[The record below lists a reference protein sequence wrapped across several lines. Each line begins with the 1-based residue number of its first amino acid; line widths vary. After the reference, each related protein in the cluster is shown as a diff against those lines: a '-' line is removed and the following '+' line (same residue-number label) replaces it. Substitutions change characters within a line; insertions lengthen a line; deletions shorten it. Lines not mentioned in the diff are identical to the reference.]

1 MGVENKNVEQQKEKL
16 FSGKRVLVTG
26 GTGSFGHQIVDRL
39 LEEGPAEIRIFSRDE
54 DKQVR
59 MSEEYGMG
67 HQYPRKA
74 GMNFVIG
81 DVRNQNSVR
90 AAVRGIDV
98 IFHAAA
104 LKQVPLCEY
113 HVWEAVQTN
122 VIGAQNV
129 IQAALEE
136 NVEKV
141 VAVSTDK
148 AVKPVN
154 AMGMTK
160 SIQEKL
166 FTAANFHKSGKKTVF
181 LCVRYGNVVGS
192 RGSVIPL
199 FKRQIEAGGPITITD
214 RRMTRFMLTLPQA
227 IELVFHAVTK
237 GIGGETFVLKIP
249 AALVTDVAEVLIE
262 SLSLEQRVAVEVVGV
277 RPGEK
282 IHEVLVSE
290 AEAVRTIEDESTYVI
305 LPQIELEETRSFYN
319 KEAFVKFSEYSSDT
333 AQRLDK
339 EAIRSILAA
348 TGWLAS

>member
-1 MGVENKNVEQQKEKL
+1 MGPVSEKAFL
-16 FSGKRVLVTG
+16 GKRVLVTG

-74 GMNFVIG
+74 ALNFVIG

-90 AAVRGIDV
+90 AAVRGIDI

-122 VIGAQNV
+122 VLGAQNV

-166 FTAANFHKSGKKTVF
+166 FTAANFHKSGKRTIFV
-181 LCVRYGNVVGS
+181 CVRYGNVVGS

-227 IELVFHAVTK
+227 IELVFQAVSK
-237 GIGGETFVLKIP
+237 GMGGETFVLKIP
-249 AALVTDVAEVLIE
+249 AALVTDVAEVMLA
-262 SLSLEQRVAVEVVGV
+262 SLSPGKHLPVDIVGV

-290 AEAVRTIEDESTYVI
+290 AEAVRTIEDDSTYVI
-305 LPQIELEETRSFYN
+305 LPQIDLEETLSFYS
-319 KEAFVKFSEYSSDT
+319 KESFVKFSEYSSDT
-333 AQRLDK
+333 AHRLEQK
-339 EAIRSILAA
+339 TIRSILEN

>member
-1 MGVENKNVEQQKEKL
+1 MIEAGNGKP
-16 FSGKRVLVTG
+16 FAGKRVLVTG

-39 LEEGPAEIRIFSRDE
+39 LEEDPKEIRIFSRDE

-74 GMNFVIG
+74 ALNFVIG
-81 DVRNQNSVR
+81 DVRNQSSVR
-90 AAVRGIDV
+90 EAVRGIDI

-122 VIGAQNV
+122 VLGAQNV
-129 IQAALEE
+129 ALAALEE

-166 FTAANFHKSGKKTVF
+166 FTAANFHKSGKRTVF

-214 RRMTRFMLTLPQA
+214 PRMTRFMLTLPQA
-227 IELVFHAVTK
+227 IELVFEAVGK
-237 GIGGETFVLKIP
+237 GKGGETFVLKIP
-249 AALVTDVAEVLIE
+249 AALVTDVAEVMME
-262 SLSLEQRVAVEVVGV
+262 SLAPKKKLTIQTVGV

-290 AEAVRTIEDESTYVI
+290 AEAVRTIEDERTYII
-305 LPQIELEETRSFYN
+305 LPQIDLEETRSFY
-319 KEAFVKFSEYSSDT
+319 AQRPLVSFSEYSSD
-333 AQRLDK
+333 AARRLDK
-339 EAIRSILAA
+339 AAIRELLASA
-348 TGWLAS
+348 GWLAS

>member
-1 MGVENKNVEQQKEKL
+1 M
-16 FSGKRVLVTG
+16 LVTG

-74 GMNFVIG
+74 ALNFIIG

-90 AAVRGIDV
+90 EAVRGIDI

-122 VIGAQNV
+122 VLGAQNV
-129 IQAALEE
+129 TQAALEE

-166 FTAANFHKSGKKTVF
+166 FTAANFHRSGKRTVF

-214 RRMTRFMLTLPQA
+214 PRMTRFMLTLPQA
-227 IELVFHAVTK
+227 IELVFQAVTK
-237 GIGGETFVLKIP
+237 GRGGETFVLKIP
-249 AALVTDVAEVLIE
+249 AALVTEVAEVMME
-262 SLSLEQRVAVEVVGV
+262 SLSPGGLPVAIVGV

-305 LPQIELEETRSFYN
+305 LPQIDLEETRSFYDQ
-319 KEAFVKFSEYSSDT
+319 KSFVAFSEYSSDT
-333 AQRLDK
+333 ARRLDK
-339 EAIRSILAA
+339 AAIRSVLAS

>member
-1 MGVENKNVEQQKEKL
+1 M
-16 FSGKRVLVTG
+16 LVTG
-26 GTGSFGHQIVDRL
+26 GTGSFGHQIADRL
-39 LEEGPAEIRIFSRDE
+39 LEEGPTEIRIFSRDE

-67 HQYPRKA
+67 HQYPRKDA
-74 GMNFVIG
+74 LNFVIG
-81 DVRNQNSVR
+81 DVRNYNSVR
-90 AAVRGIDV
+90 EAARGIDI

-104 LKQVPLCEY
+104 LKQVPSCEY

-136 NVEKV
+136 DVEKV

-166 FTAANFHKSGKKTVF
+166 FTAANFHNSGKRTIF
-181 LCVRYGNVVGS
+181 TCVRYGNVVGS

-199 FKRQIEAGGPITITD
+199 FKRQIEAGGPVTITD
-214 RRMTRFMLTLPQA
+214 ERMTRFVLTLAEA
-227 IELVFHAVTK
+227 IELVFYAATH

-249 AALVTDVAEVLIE
+249 AALVTDVADVMIDALAPKRNI
-262 SLSLEQRVAVEVVGV
+262 AVDVVGI

-290 AEAVRTIEDESTYVI
+290 AEAVRTIEDENSYVI
-305 LPQIELEETRSFYN
+305 MPQIDLEATTSSYRQ
-319 KEAFVKFSEYSSDT
+319 AAAVKFAEYSSDM
-333 AQRLDK
+333 AQRLTK
-339 EAIRSILAA
+339 AEIRAILAR
-348 TGWLAS
+348 TGWVAA

>member
-1 MGVENKNVEQQKEKL
+1 MAQDKRKL

-26 GTGSFGHQIVDRL
+26 GTGSFGHQIADRL
-39 LEEGPAEIRIFSRDE
+39 LEEGPTEIRIFSRDE

-67 HQYPRKA
+67 HQYPRKDA
-74 GMNFVIG
+74 LNFVIG
-81 DVRNQNSVR
+81 DVRNYNSVR
-90 AAVRGIDV
+90 EAARGIDI

-104 LKQVPLCEY
+104 LKQVPSCEY

-136 NVEKV
+136 DVEKV

-166 FTAANFHKSGKKTVF
+166 FTAANFHNSGKRTIF
-181 LCVRYGNVVGS
+181 TCVRYGNVVGS

-199 FKRQIEAGGPITITD
+199 FKRQIEAGGPVTITD
-214 RRMTRFMLTLPQA
+214 ERMTRFVLTLAEA
-227 IELVFHAVTK
+227 IELVFYAATH

-249 AALVTDVAEVLIE
+249 AALVTDVADVMIDALAPKRNI
-262 SLSLEQRVAVEVVGV
+262 AVDVVGI

-290 AEAVRTIEDESTYVI
+290 AEAVRTIEDENSYVI
-305 LPQIELEETRSFYN
+305 MPQIDLEATTSSYRQ
-319 KEAFVKFSEYSSDT
+319 AAAVKFAEYSSDM
-333 AQRLDK
+333 AQRLTK
-339 EAIRSILAA
+339 AEIRAILAR
-348 TGWLAS
+348 TGWVAA

>member
-1 MGVENKNVEQQKEKL
+1 MTKSGEKL
-16 FSGKRVLVTG
+16 FAGKHVLVTG
-26 GTGSFGHQIVDRL
+26 GTGSFGQQIVDRL
-39 LEEGPAEIRIFSRDE
+39 LEDAPAEIRIFSRDE

-67 HQYPRKA
+67 HRYPRKD
-74 GMNFVIG
+74 MLDFVIG
-81 DVRNQNSVR
+81 DVRNPNSVR
-90 AAVRGIDV
+90 EAVRGIDV

-104 LKQVPLCEY
+104 LKQVPSCEY

-166 FTAANFHKSGKKTVF
+166 FTAANFHNRGKRTVF
-181 LCVRYGNVVGS
+181 TCVRYGNVVGS

-199 FKRQIEAGGPITITD
+199 FKRQIESGGPLTITD
-214 RRMTRFMLTLPQA
+214 PRMTRFMLTLAEA
-227 IELVFHAVTK
+227 IELVFHAAVS
-237 GIGGETFVLKIP
+237 GRGGETFVLKIP
-249 AALVTDVAEVLIE
+249 AARVTDVADVMIE
-262 SLSLEQRVAVEVVGV
+262 GLAPSKKVRVENVGI

-290 AEAVRTIEDESTYVI
+290 AEAVRTVEDELTYVI
-305 LPQIELEETRSFYN
+305 LPQIDLEETLSFYRQDAKVTFTEYGSDMARRLEK
-319 KEAFVKFSEYSSDT
+319 KEIHT
-333 AQRLDK
+333 M
-339 EAIRSILAA
+339 LAR
-348 TGWLAS
+348 TGWLIS

>member
-1 MGVENKNVEQQKEKL
+1 VKQDNKKL
-16 FSGKRVLVTG
+16 FGGKRILVTG

-39 LEEGPAEIRIFSRDE
+39 LEEEPAEIRVFSRDE

-59 MSEEYGMG
+59 MSEEYGMA

-74 GMNFVIG
+74 GLNFVIG
-81 DVRNQNSVR
+81 DVRNKDSVR
-90 AAVRGIDV
+90 EAIRGIDV
-98 IFHAAA
+98 VFHAAA

-122 VIGAQNV
+122 VVGAQNV

-166 FTAANFHKSGKKTVF
+166 FTAANFHKNGKRTVF
-181 LCVRYGNVVGS
+181 SCVRYGNVVGS

-199 FKRQIEAGGPITITD
+199 FKRQIEAGGPVTLTD
-214 RRMTRFMLTLPQA
+214 VRMTRFMLTLADA
-227 IELVFHAVTK
+227 IELVFHALAKSV
-237 GIGGETFVLKIP
+237 GGEVFVLKIP
-249 AALVTDVAEVLIE
+249 AALVADIADVMAEACSPGRKIPLQNI
-262 SLSLEQRVAVEVVGV
+262 GI

-290 AEAVRTIEDESTYVI
+290 AEAVRTIEAEEIYII
-305 LPQIELEETRSFYN
+305 LPQIDLENTRSFYH
-319 KEAFVKFSEYSSDT
+319 KEAFVEFSEYTSDGAKQLT
-333 AQRLDK
+333 R
-339 EAIRSILAA
+339 EEIRALLCR
-348 TGWLAS
+348 TGWIAS

>member
-1 MGVENKNVEQQKEKL
+1 VKKNGHKV

-39 LEEGPAEIRIFSRDE
+39 LGEEPAEIRIFSRDE

-74 GMNFVIG
+74 VLNFVIG
-81 DVRNQNSVR
+81 DVRNRDSVR
-90 AAVRGIDV
+90 EVVRGINI

-122 VIGAQNV
+122 VLGAQNV

-166 FTAANFHKSGKKTVF
+166 FTAANFHKTGKRTVF
-181 LCVRYGNVVGS
+181 ACVRYGNVVGS

-199 FKRQIEAGGPITITD
+199 FKRQIESGGPITITD
-214 RRMTRFMLTLPQA
+214 PRMTRFILTLPEA
-227 IELVFHAVTK
+227 IDLVFRAVRS
-237 GIGGETFVLKIP
+237 GVGGEIFVLKIA
-249 AALVTDVAEVLIE
+249 AALVMDIVEVMVE
-262 SLSLEQRVAVEVVGV
+262 SLGPKKNIAVQTIGI

-290 AEAVRTIEDESTYVI
+290 AEAVRTIEDDSIYLI
-305 LPQIELEETRSFYN
+305 LPQIDLENTKSFYS
-319 KEAFVKFSEYSSDT
+319 KDSLVKFSEYTSET
-333 AQRLDK
+333 AKRLSK
-339 EAIRSILAA
+339 EEIRSVLLD
-348 TGWLAS
+348 TGWLGS

>member
-1 MGVENKNVEQQKEKL
+1 MKKRGGKL

-39 LEEGPAEIRIFSRDE
+39 LDEEPAEIRIFSRDE

-67 HQYPRKA
+67 HHYPRKA
-74 GMNFVIG
+74 ALNFVIG
-81 DVRNQNSVR
+81 DVRNRASVR
-90 AAVRGIDV
+90 EAVRGIDIV
-98 IFHAAA
+98 FHAAA

-122 VIGAQNV
+122 IVGAQNL

-136 NVEKV
+136 NVDKV

-166 FTAANFHKSGKKTVF
+166 FTAANFQKTGKRTVF
-181 LCVRYGNVVGS
+181 SSVRYGNVVGS

-199 FKRQIEAGGPITITD
+199 FKRQIESGGPVTLTD
-214 RRMTRFMLTLPQA
+214 PRMTRFILTLPQA
-227 IELVFHAVTK
+227 IDLVFQAIES
-237 GIGGETFVLKIP
+237 GAGGETFVSKIP
-249 AALVTDVAEVLIE
+249 AALVRDIAEVMIE
-262 SLSLEQRVAVEVVGV
+262 SISPKKEVSVQTVGI

-305 LPQIELEETRSFYN
+305 LPQIDLGDRRSAYRGQS
-319 KEAFVKFSEYSSDT
+319 FVKFSEYTSDS
-333 AQRLDK
+333 AKRLNKD
-339 EAIRSILAA
+339 EIRSVLTN
-348 TGWLAS
+348 TGWLGS

>member
-1 MGVENKNVEQQKEKL
+1 MVEQGNGKL
-16 FSGKRVLVTG
+16 FSGKRILVTG

-39 LEEGPAEIRIFSRDE
+39 LTEDPEEIRIFSRDE

-74 GMNFVIG
+74 SLNFVIG
-81 DVRNQNSVR
+81 DVRNHESVR
-90 AAVRGIDV
+90 QAVRGIDI

-122 VIGAQNV
+122 VLGAQNV
-129 IQAALEE
+129 VQAALEE

-160 SIQEKL
+160 AIQEKL
-166 FTAANFHKSGKKTVF
+166 FTAANFHKGGKRTVF
-181 LCVRYGNVVGS
+181 SCVRYGNVVGS

-199 FKRQIEAGGPITITD
+199 FKRQIESGGPITITD
-214 RRMTRFMLTLPQA
+214 RRMTRFMLTLGEA
-227 IELVFHAVTK
+227 IELVLQAVLK
-237 GIGGETFVLKIP
+237 GVGGEVFVLKIP
-249 AALVTDVAEVLIE
+249 AALVADVADVMVEA
-262 SLSLEQRVAVEVVGV
+262 LSPGKRIPVETVGA

-290 AEAVRTIEDESTYVI
+290 AEAVRTIEDASSYII
-305 LPQIELEETRSFYN
+305 LPQLDLEDTRSFYC
-319 KEAFVKFSEYSSDT
+319 KESFVTFSEYTSD
-333 AQRLDK
+333 AARRLGK
-339 EAIRSILAA
+339 EEIRLLLLRS
-348 TGWLAS
+348 GWLGS

>member
-1 MGVENKNVEQQKEKL
+1 MKKRGGKL

-39 LEEGPAEIRIFSRDE
+39 LDEEPAEIRIFSRDE

-67 HQYPRKA
+67 HHYPRKA
-74 GMNFVIG
+74 VLNFVIG
-81 DVRNQNSVR
+81 DVRNRASVR
-90 AAVRGIDV
+90 EAVRGIDTV
-98 IFHAAA
+98 FHAAA

-122 VIGAQNV
+122 IVGAQNL

-136 NVEKV
+136 NVDKV

-166 FTAANFHKSGKKTVF
+166 FTAANFQKTGKRTVF
-181 LCVRYGNVVGS
+181 SCVRYGNVVGS

-199 FKRQIEAGGPITITD
+199 FKRQIESGGPVTLTD
-214 RRMTRFMLTLPQA
+214 PRMTRFILTLPQA
-227 IELVFHAVTK
+227 IDLVFQAIES
-237 GIGGETFVLKIP
+237 GAGGETFVSKIP
-249 AALVTDVAEVLIE
+249 AALVRDIAEVMIE
-262 SLSLEQRVAVEVVGV
+262 SISPKKEVSVQTVGI

-305 LPQIELEETRSFYN
+305 LPQIDLGDRRSAYRGQS
-319 KEAFVKFSEYSSDT
+319 FVKFSEYTSDS
-333 AQRLDK
+333 AKRLNKD
-339 EAIRSILAA
+339 EIRSVLTN
-348 TGWLAS
+348 TGWLGS

>member
-1 MGVENKNVEQQKEKL
+1 MNDPVKN
-16 FSGKRVLVTG
+16 FFTGKHVLVTG

-39 LEEGPAEIRIFSRDE
+39 LEMDPAEIRIFSRDE

-74 GMNFVIG
+74 TMNFVIG
-81 DVRNQNSVR
+81 DVRNRYSVR
-90 AAVRGIDV
+90 EAVRGIEI

-122 VIGAQNV
+122 VTGAQNV
-129 IQAALEE
+129 IQSALEE

-141 VAVSTDK
+141 IAVSTDK

-166 FTAANFHKSGKKTVF
+166 FTAANFHKGGKRSVF
-181 LCVRYGNVVGS
+181 SCVRYGNVVGS

-199 FKRQIEAGGPITITD
+199 FKRQIESSGPITITD
-214 RRMTRFMLTLPQA
+214 TRMTRFMLTLSEA
-227 IELVFHAVTK
+227 IDLVFQAATK
-237 GIGGETFVLKIP
+237 SVGGETFVLKIP
-249 AALVTDVAEVLIE
+249 AAVVTDIAEVMAE
-262 SLSLEQRVAVEVVGV
+262 SWSPGIPIPVDVVGI
-277 RPGEK
+277 RAGEK

-290 AEAVRTIEDESTYVI
+290 AEAVRTIEDGNTYII
-305 LPQIELEETRSFYN
+305 LPQIDLEKTRSFYRDKN
-319 KEAFVKFSEYSSDT
+319 TVPFSEYGSDT
-333 AQRLDK
+333 ARRLTK
-339 EAIRSILAA
+339 GEIRSILAA
-348 TGWLAS
+348 TGWLRQ

>member
-1 MGVENKNVEQQKEKL
+1 MENNDRKL
-16 FSGKRVLVTG
+16 FSNKRILVTG

-39 LEEGPAEIRIFSRDE
+39 LGEEPAEIRIFSRDE

-59 MSEEYGMG
+59 MSEQYGMG
-67 HQYPRKA
+67 HQYPRRA
-74 GMNFVIG
+74 ALNFVIG
-81 DVRNQNSVR
+81 DVRNRESVR
-90 AAVRGIDV
+90 DAVRGIDI

-122 VIGAQNV
+122 VVGAQNV
-129 IQAALEE
+129 IQSALEE

-166 FTAANFHKSGKKTVF
+166 FTAANFHKTGKRTIFV
-181 LCVRYGNVVGS
+181 CVRYGNVVGS

-199 FKRQIEAGGPITITD
+199 FRRQIESGGPVTITD
-214 RRMTRFMLTLPQA
+214 ARMTRFILTLPEA
-227 IELVFHAVTK
+227 IDLVFRAVRV
-237 GIGGETFVLKIP
+237 GVGGEIFVLKIC
-249 AALVTDVAEVLIE
+249 AALVMDIAEVMVE
-262 SLSLEQRVAVEVVGV
+262 SLSREKDIAVQTVGI

-290 AEAVRTIEDESTYVI
+290 AEAVRTIEDDSTFLI
-305 LPQIELEETRSFYN
+305 LPQIDLESTKSFYS
-319 KEAFVKFSEYSSDT
+319 KDSVVKFSEYTSET
-333 AQRLDK
+333 AKRLTK
-339 EAIRSILAA
+339 EEIRSVLLDS
-348 TGWLAS
+348 GWLGS

>member
-1 MGVENKNVEQQKEKL
+1 MAGNGL
-16 FSGKRVLVTG
+16 FTGKRVLVTG
-26 GTGSFGHQIVDRL
+26 GTGSFGHQIVDQL
-39 LEEGPAEIRIFSRDE
+39 LAEDPLEIRVFSRDE

-74 GMNFVIG
+74 SLNFVIG
-81 DVRNQNSVR
+81 DVRNRDSLR
-90 AAVRGIDV
+90 TAVSGIDI

-122 VIGAQNV
+122 ILGAQNV

-141 VAVSTDK
+141 IAVSTDK

-166 FTAANFHKSGKKTVF
+166 FTAANFHKSGKKTIF
-181 LCVRYGNVVGS
+181 TCVRYGNVIGS

-199 FKRQIEAGGPITITD
+199 FKRQIESGGPITITD
-214 RRMTRFMLTLPQA
+214 TAMTRFILTLPEA
-227 IELVFHAVTK
+227 IELVFRAAGTAV
-237 GIGGETFVLKIP
+237 GGEVFVRKLP
-249 AALVTDVAEVLIE
+249 AARVVDIAEVMTETFSPHGDIPK
-262 SLSLEQRVAVEVVGV
+262 RVVGI

-290 AEAVRTIEDESTYVI
+290 AEAVRTIEDDATYLI
-305 LPQIELEETRSFYN
+305 LPQIDLDSTKSFYSLG
-319 KEAFVKFSEYSSDT
+319 KPVTFSEYSSD
-333 AQRLDK
+333 AARRLTKDEIK
-339 EAIRSILAA
+339 SVLAR
-348 TGWLAS
+348 TGWLSE

>member
-1 MGVENKNVEQQKEKL
+1 VKKAVAKL
-16 FSGKRVLVTG
+16 FSGKRILVTG

-39 LEEGPAEIRIFSRDE
+39 LDEEPAEIRIFSRDE

-67 HQYPRKA
+67 HHYPRKA
-74 GMNFVIG
+74 ALNFVIG
-81 DVRNQNSVR
+81 DVRNPDSVR
-90 AAVRGIDV
+90 QAVRGMDIV
-98 IFHAAA
+98 FHAAA

-122 VIGAQNV
+122 IAGAQNV
-129 IQAALEE
+129 IQAAIEE
-136 NVEKV
+136 GVEKV

-166 FTAANFHKSGKKTVF
+166 FTAANFHKGGKGTVF
-181 LCVRYGNVVGS
+181 SCVRYGNVVGS

-199 FKRQIEAGGPITITD
+199 FKRQIESGGPVTLTD
-214 RRMTRFMLTLPQA
+214 ARMTRFMLTLAEA
-227 IELVFHAVTK
+227 IELVFQAVMK
-237 GIGGETFVLKIP
+237 SIGGEVFVLKIP
-249 AALVTDVAEVLIE
+249 AARVTDIAAVMIDG
-262 SLSLEQRVAVEVVGV
+262 LSPGQAIPVQTVGI

-290 AEAVRTIEDESTYVI
+290 AEAVRTIEDDSTYVI
-305 LPQIELEETRSFYN
+305 LPQIDLEHTRSYYRQ
-319 KEAFVKFSEYSSDT
+319 ESFVSFSEYTSDT
-333 AQRLDK
+333 ARQLGK
-339 EAIRSILAA
+339 EEIAALLAR
-348 TGWLAS
+348 TGWLSS

>member
-1 MGVENKNVEQQKEKL
+1 MMEPGSGKA
-16 FSGKRVLVTG
+16 FAGKRVLVTG

-39 LEEGPAEIRIFSRDE
+39 LEESPAEIRIFSRGE

-59 MSEEYGMG
+59 MTEEYGMG
-67 HQYPRKA
+67 HQYPRKGA
-74 GMNFVIG
+74 LNFVIG

-90 AAVRGIDV
+90 EAVRGIDI

-122 VIGAQNV
+122 VLGAQNV
-129 IQAALEE
+129 VLAALEE

-166 FTAANFHKSGKKTVF
+166 FTAANFHKSGKRTVF

-214 RRMTRFMLTLPQA
+214 PRMTRFMLTLPQA
-227 IELVFHAVTK
+227 IELVFHAASEGK
-237 GIGGETFVLKIP
+237 GGETFVLKIP
-249 AALVTDVAEVLIE
+249 AALVTDVAEVMME
-262 SLSLEQRVAVEVVGV
+262 SLSSGKKLPVDIVGV

-305 LPQIELEETRSFYN
+305 LPQIDLEETRSFYGQ
-319 KEAFVKFSEYSSDT
+319 KSFVSFSEYSSD
-333 AQRLDK
+333 AARRLDK
-339 EAIRSILAA
+339 AAIRSLLAS
-348 TGWLAS
+348 TGWLSS

>member
-1 MGVENKNVEQQKEKL
+1 MDRNDHKL
-16 FSGKRVLVTG
+16 FSNKRILVTG

-39 LEEGPAEIRIFSRDE
+39 LGEEPAEIRIFSRDE

-59 MSEEYGMG
+59 MSEQYGMG
-67 HQYPRKA
+67 HQYPRRA
-74 GMNFVIG
+74 ALNFVIG
-81 DVRNQNSVR
+81 DVRNRESVR
-90 AAVRGIDV
+90 EAVRGIDI

-122 VIGAQNV
+122 VVGAQNV

-166 FTAANFHKSGKKTVF
+166 FTAANFHKTGKRTIFV
-181 LCVRYGNVVGS
+181 CVRYGNVVGS

-199 FKRQIEAGGPITITD
+199 FKRQIESGGPVTITD
-214 RRMTRFMLTLPQA
+214 PRMTRFILTLPEA
-227 IELVFHAVTK
+227 IDLVFRAVRV
-237 GIGGETFVLKIP
+237 GVGGEIFVLKIS
-249 AALVTDVAEVLIE
+249 AALVMDIAEVMVE
-262 SLSLEQRVAVEVVGV
+262 SLSPKKDIAVQTVGI

-290 AEAVRTIEDESTYVI
+290 AEAVRTIEDGSTFLI
-305 LPQIELEETRSFYN
+305 LPQIDLENTKSFYS
-319 KEAFVKFSEYSSDT
+319 EDSLVTFSEYTSET
-333 AQRLDK
+333 AKRLTR
-339 EAIRSILAA
+339 EEIRSVLLDS
-348 TGWLAS
+348 GWLAS

>member
-1 MGVENKNVEQQKEKL
+1 VEQRSEKL
-16 FSGKRVLVTG
+16 FGNKRVLVTG

-39 LEEGPAEIRIFSRDE
+39 LQEGPAEIRIFSRDE

-67 HQYPRKA
+67 HQYPRKDRL
-74 GMNFVIG
+74 NFVIG
-81 DVRNQNSVR
+81 DVRNPNSVR
-90 AAVRGIDV
+90 EAVRGIDI

-104 LKQVPLCEY
+104 LKQVPSCEY

-122 VIGAQNV
+122 VVGAQNV

-166 FTAANFHKSGKKTVF
+166 FTAANFHHSGKRTVF
-181 LCVRYGNVVGS
+181 TCVRYGNVVGS

-199 FKRQIEAGGPITITD
+199 FKRQIEAGGPLTITD
-214 RRMTRFMLTLPQA
+214 PRMTRFMLTLAEA
-227 IELVFHAVTK
+227 IELVFHAALRGV
-237 GIGGETFVLKIP
+237 GGETFVLKIP
-249 AALVTDVAEVLIE
+249 AALVTDVAAVMIE
-262 SLSLEQRVAVEVVGV
+262 ALSLHQKVAVDVVGI

-290 AEAVRTIEDESTYVI
+290 AEAVRTIEEESTYII
-305 LPQIELEETRSFYN
+305 LPQIDLTETRDFYRQD
-319 KEAFVKFSEYSSDT
+319 AAVKFSEYSSDM
-333 AQRLDK
+333 ARRLDQK
-339 EAIRSILAA
+339 EIRVMLAR
-348 TGWLAS
+348 TGWLDS

>member
-1 MGVENKNVEQQKEKL
+1 VTKSGEKL
-16 FSGKRVLVTG
+16 FAGKRVLVTG

-39 LEEGPAEIRIFSRDE
+39 LEAGPAEIRIFSRDE

-67 HQYPRKA
+67 HQYPRKDNF
-74 GMNFVIG
+74 NFVIG
-81 DVRNQNSVR
+81 DVRNTNSVR
-90 AAVRGIDV
+90 EAVRGVDM

-136 NVEKV
+136 NVERV
-141 VAVSTDK
+141 IAVSTDK

-166 FTAANFHKSGKKTVF
+166 FTAANFQNHNKRTVF
-181 LCVRYGNVVGS
+181 ACVRYGNVVGS

-214 RRMTRFMLTLPQA
+214 PRMTRFMLTLAEA
-227 IELVFHAVTK
+227 IELVFHAALKAV
-237 GIGGETFVLKIP
+237 GGETFVLKIP
-249 AALVTDVAEVLIE
+249 AATVTGVAAVMMGVLAPHKNLTVDI
-262 SLSLEQRVAVEVVGV
+262 VGI

-290 AEAVRTIEDESTYVI
+290 AEAVRTVEDESTYII
-305 LPQIELEETRSFYN
+305 LPQIDLEETHAYYG
-319 KEAFVKFSEYSSDT
+319 KESRVKFSEYTSDG
-333 AQRLDK
+333 ARQLSNK
-339 EAIRSILAA
+339 EIHSLLSR
-348 TGWLAS
+348 TGWLTA

>member
-1 MGVENKNVEQQKEKL
+1 MEQRNEKF

-39 LEEGPAEIRIFSRDE
+39 LDEDPAEIRIFSRDE

-74 GMNFVIG
+74 ALNFVIG
-81 DVRNQNSVR
+81 DVRNRDSVR
-90 AAVRGIDV
+90 EAVRGIDI

-122 VIGAQNV
+122 VMGAQNV

-136 NVEKV
+136 NVDRV
-141 VAVSTDK
+141 IAVSTDK

-166 FTAANFHKSGKKTVF
+166 FTAANFHKSGKRTVF
-181 LCVRYGNVVGS
+181 SCVRYGNVVGS

-199 FKRQIEAGGPITITD
+199 FKRQIESGGPITITD
-214 RRMTRFMLTLPQA
+214 PRMTRFMLTLAEA
-227 IELVFHAVTK
+227 IELVFGAVLK
-237 GIGGETFVLKIP
+237 GVGGEVFVLKIP
-249 AALVTDVAEVLIE
+249 AALVTDIAEVMIE
-262 SLSLEQRVAVEVVGV
+262 ALSAGKHVSMEAVGI

-290 AEAVRTIEDESTYVI
+290 AEAVRTIEDEGTYVI
-305 LPQIELEETRSFYN
+305 LPQINLDNTRSFYR
-319 KEAFVKFSEYSSDT
+319 KESFVKFSEYTSDT
-333 AQRLDK
+333 AKQLTR
-339 EAIRSILAA
+339 EEIRSLLAR
-348 TGWLAS
+348 TGWLSS